1 MNKWYQQK
9 GWDIYDIPG
18 GGFHGQ
24 PEIWISTNKP
34 ITGPDDLKGM
44 KMRASGDCGKVL
56 ANMGVGTV
64 FMPLGE
70 VFEAMQ
76 RGVIDAFECSCPAFN
91 YSMGMH
97 EAAKY
102 NYMSPSRAPT
112 EVYGFLVSGTK
123 FNALP
128 AHLKAIV
135 EECAQAESI
144 KYNEMLHTRNAEA
157 LQKMT
162 DYGNINGPLPK
173 SIDEAFVA
181 ETKKFYKAEVEN
193 FPELKDYLTTYMA
206 FAKNWEELYGFPYA
220 VMTSF
225 D

>member
-1 MNKWYQQK
+1 
-9 GWDIYDIPG
+9 
-18 GGFHGQ
+18 
-24 PEIWISTNKP
+24 
-34 ITGPDDLKGM
+34 
-44 KMRASGDCGKVL
+44 
-56 ANMGVGTV
+56 
-64 FMPLGE
+64 
-70 VFEAMQ
+70 MQ

-112 EVYGFLVSGTK
+112 EVYGFLVSRTK
-123 FNALP
+123 LNELP
-128 AHLKAIV
+128 AHLQAVVK
-135 EECAQAESI
+135 ECAQAESI

-173 SIDEAFVA
+173 SIDDLFVA
-181 ETKKFYKAEVEN
+181 ETKKFYKTEVES

-206 FAKNWEELYGFPYA
+206 FAKNWEQLYGFPYA